1 MMKTKVIKNLS
12 VDLHLTISPGSS
24 SSFTIHLEK
33 EQVLLEAVRHFMN
46 EKNIPCYLE
55 ISIMSVIESLMKES
69 WRISLEKEAKI
80 NDESKAKQ
88 MQEELVAKYKKHTV
102 QFNDGPLENIF
113 PKAFHTLVH
122 SPVPFMF
129 DILSQLEQDYKNS
142 IKEIMISREKEKLE
156 MDERH
161 QRERDNHQKAVESIV
176 ESGSADSGFD
186 KLVQAQVEESEFK
199 QATWESELVEMQR
212 IQKQEYCD
220 FVLNLYEAHQQCLAE
235 QQSSTDTTCIS
246 RFDGKEIASVAI
258 ADMKKNKKQ
267 VSKEL
272 LRLIQGN
279 QTRSRPGSISSMS
292 EVMLSTGL
300 MPPQSPVFASPS
312 DEKKSLFFAV
322 EDDPAVLQIKEMGF
336 SSEQAK
342 VALDMT
348 SGKLEPAISLLLD
361 GKVDAQIAQRRP
373 SVPIISS
380 TKEPSVPH
388 RRSKSNSKPL
398 ALSVLKPEKKST
410 WSPISFLQQPKNNGT
425 TTPNTMKKLGW
436 LVGKAMENFG
446 LEDDETL
453 QRHGPVMQFDEHQ
466 LVESFTISLGNQV
479 KSTHN
484 LRLLAS
490 DIDDLLKSSNDE
502 ARDTAYRAQTAASL
516 YSQDLT
522 AIVLLLTPKD
532 WPKYKFGESANKA
545 FFKRCKE
552 STEFHFDNV
561 ETQFEAI
568 EKDFLVPEVNEAIPV
583 QAGDFFMT
591 KHSNLPLIHVAFHLV
606 IDFESI
612 TKSELNCNSRV
623 ITGLRNILRT
633 VSRFDISCI
642 SIPFLLLPADIDCF
656 SDPSIPENILY
667 RRGELVLNCIKGC
680 MFENSCVPKRKT
692 DKEEE
697 TKTVQFLLPKSATEQ
712 QFHSHRQL
720 LTDIFRAN

>member
-1 MMKTKVIKNLS
+1 MMKTKVVKNLS

-33 EQVLLEAVRHFMN
+33 EQVLLDAVRHFMN

-69 WRISLEKEAKI
+69 WRINLEKDAKI

-88 MQEELVAKYKKHTV
+88 IQEELVAKYKKHTV
-102 QFNDGPLENIF
+102 QFNDGPLENLF

-142 IKEIMISREKEKLE
+142 IKEIMLSHEKEKLE
-156 MDERH
+156 IDES
-161 QRERDNHQKAVESIV
+161 HQKAVESIV

-186 KLVQAQVEESEFK
+186 KLVQMQVEESEFK

-220 FVLNLYEAHQQCLAE
+220 FVLKLYEAHQQCLAE

-258 ADMKKNKKQ
+258 ADMKKKNKNQ
-267 VSKEL
+267 LSKEL

-300 MPPQSPVFASPS
+300 MTPQSPVFASPS
-312 DEKKSLFFAV
+312 DEKKSPFFAL

-398 ALSVLKPEKKST
+398 VLSVLKPEKKST
-410 WSPISFLQQPKNNGT
+410 WSPISFLQQPKNNVT

-568 EKDFLVPEVNEAIPV
+568 EKDYLVPEVNEAIPV
-583 QAGDFFMT
+583 QA
-591 KHSNLPLIHVAFHLV
+591 
-606 IDFESI
+606 
-612 TKSELNCNSRV
+612 
-623 ITGLRNILRT
+623 
-633 VSRFDISCI
+633 
-642 SIPFLLLPADIDCF
+642 DCF

-720 LTDIFRAN
+720 LTDLFRAN

>member
-1 MMKTKVIKNLS
+1 MTTTKVIKNLS
-12 VDLHLTISPGSS
+12 VNLHLTISSGDS
-24 SSFTIHLEK
+24 SSFTIHLK
-33 EQVLLEAVRHFMN
+33 EGKLLLDTVRHFMDEN
-46 EKNIPCYLE
+46 NIPCYLE
-55 ISIMSVIESLMKES
+55 VSIMSVIESLMEES
-69 WRISLEKEAKI
+69 RRINLEKDAKI
-80 NDESKAKQ
+80 TDKSVAQQVQKG
-88 MQEELVAKYKKHTV
+88 LVAKYKKHTV
-102 QFNDGPLENIF
+102 RFNDGPLENIF

-142 IKEIMISREKEKLE
+142 IKEMMASREKDKAEI
-156 MDERH
+156 DESH
-161 QRERDNHQKAVESIV
+161 QREVESMV
-176 ESGSADSGFD
+176 ESGSADSGFK
-186 KLVQAQVEESEFK
+186 KLVEMQVEESEFN

-212 IQKQEYCD
+212 NQKQEYCD
-220 FVLNLYEAHQQCLAE
+220 FVLKLYEAHQQCLAE

-246 RFDGKEIASVAI
+246 RLDGKEIVSMVI
-258 ADMKKNKKQ
+258 ADMKKNKK

-272 LRLIQGN
+272 SKVVQGN

-300 MPPQSPVFASPS
+300 MTPQPPAFASPA
-312 DEKKSLFFAV
+312 DEKKSPFFTP
-322 EDDPAVLQIKEMGF
+322 EDERSLSQIQEMGF

-342 VALDMT
+342 AALEMT
-348 SGKLEPAISLLLD
+348 NKNIDNAIILLLEQT
-361 GKVDAQIAQRRP
+361 GKVDAHIQRRP
-373 SVPIISS
+373 SVPIISA
-380 TKEPSVPH
+380 TKEIVVPH
-388 RRSKSNSKPL
+388 KRSKSNSKPL
-398 ALSVLKPEKKST
+398 VLSVLKQEKKSP
-410 WSPISFLQQPKNNGT
+410 WSPMSFLQQQKSNGT
-425 TTPNTMKKLGW
+425 TTPSSMKKFSW

-446 LEDDETL
+446 LEDDETV
-453 QRHGPVMQFDEHQ
+453 QRHGPIMQFDEHQ

-490 DIDDLLKSSNDE
+490 DIDDLLKPSNDE

-522 AIVLLLTPKD
+522 AIVLLLTPRD
-532 WPKYKFGESANKA
+532 WPKYKFGKSANKA

-568 EKDFLVPEVNEAIPV
+568 EKDFPASEVNGTIPV
-583 QAGDFFMT
+583 KEGDFFIT
-591 KHSNLPLIHVAFHLV
+591 KHSNLPLVHVAFHLV

-612 TKSELNCNSRV
+612 TKSELSGNSGV
-623 ITGLRNILRT
+623 II
-633 VSRFDISCI
+633 
-642 SIPFLLLPADIDCF
+642 AEIDCF
-656 SDPSIPENILY
+656 SGPSIPENVLY
-667 RRGELVLNCIKGC
+667 RRGEAVLNRIKGF
-680 MFENSCVPKRKT
+680 MFENSCAPKSKD

-720 LTDIFRAN
+720 LIDIFRAN

>member
-156 MDERH
+156 MDES
-161 QRERDNHQKAVESIV
+161 HQKAVESIV

-606 IDFESI
+606 IDFES
-612 TKSELNCNSRV
+612 
-623 ITGLRNILRT
+623 
-633 VSRFDISCI
+633 
-642 SIPFLLLPADIDCF
+642 DIDCF